1 MADDEFTETADIPAG
16 RKSREISKKL
26 WDVLEDSAKRG
37 VAFSRVAGQEVIEE
51 LRKDLSTAGVKAKYV
66 VTTASAK
73 LENGQHKLTFA
84 ATHAEQ
90 APPAPAP
97 AAPAPGPQTAPEPP
111 EATPQAARPAPAT
124 TGKSK

>member
-51 LRKDLSTAGVKAKYV
+51 LRKDL
-66 VTTASAK
+66 TTASAK

-111 EATPQAARPAPAT
+111 EATPQAARPAPASA
-124 TGKSK
+124 GKSK